1 MRKADLK
8 KNHEEFDGIV
18 DWYGEFLGRVLR
30 ARIEVL
36 AEDKREIAE
45 SVLLRLCAYWES
57 FVEKELVDCANI
69 DCSRLS
75 EYVGV
80 PLPEHLTLA
89 TCQAIVLGGRYLNWR
104 SIGELK
110 SLAKKVLPDHVN
122 PFAKITSSTGKRIDE
137 AYVIR
142 NYLSHQSTASRR
154 ALMQM
159 YETRHDLSRFKE
171 PGAFLLANNNRR
183 LVEYGRAFI
192 RASGEMVKIIK

>member
-1 MRKADLK
+1 MRKADLR
-8 KNHEEFDGIV
+8 KNHKEFDDIV
-18 DWYGEFLGRVLR
+18 DWYGFFLTRVLR
-30 ARIEVL
+30 AKIEIL

-75 EYVGV
+75 EHVGV

-110 SLAKKVLPDHVN
+110 GLAKKVLPDHVN
-122 PFAKITSSTGKRIDE
+122 PFGKITSSTGQKIDE
-137 AYVIR
+137 AYIIR

-159 YETRHDLSRFKE
+159 YEARYNLSRFKE
-171 PGAFLLANNNRR
+171 PGAFLLANNNVR
-183 LVEYGRAFI
+183 LVEYGKAFI
-192 RASGEMVKIIK
+192 RASVEMAKIVT